1 MRKLTIQSSFL
12 FCLLLLAVTASATPG
27 SEADFKKLEKEYT
40 LHNDGSMEF
49 RCKKELTLNTHLA
62 FNNLYGE
69 TFIIYNPQYQS
80 LKFYTAYTK
89 QADGTMIKV
98 PANAYNEVLPHAAA
112 DAPAFNHL
120 KEMVVTHT
128 GLELGATIY
137 LDYSVYTKP
146 GYYKELDID
155 EVLQEKSPIREYTV
169 KLTIPDSKT
178 LSYSL
183 TGSPVKPDTIRQ
195 NGTKQYSW
203 TIKNIPAA
211 SSAPYLPLDNER
223 VPRLTA
229 STYVSTEAALE
240 SLLQLFNDSLPRKG
254 KALVQSLL
262 ENITND
268 TDQIAALQKYIAKQ
282 TTNSNTL
289 SETYKLRRNEEISN
303 SDGTQEKRTNVWISF
318 HKIFNGF
325 LPSAGKAL
333 LQPFIGNKTNDN
345 YKIAAIQQYVAKQIA
360 TCPVTLSETGYTLRN
375 NEEVLNSA
383 YGTKEEKTNLLISM
397 LKAAG
402 YQPHL
407 KVAYPKAHT
416 GGLKS
421 IRELAVECCGQ
432 NYSAITETPP
442 SMLARGKLDTI
453 FNVAPN
459 RIYSM
464 CLNQEETIELT
475 EKDSLSLKDR
485 EIASKTGYV
494 VTPFTVCSPKG
505 VKNWNM
511 INRLNSQR
519 SDVLELPRIQ
529 SEKYTQTFLLP
540 EDMELESPAL
550 DIELDKPF
558 GFLKITVEPGENAVI
573 VHRMLVLKQQQIS
586 PDQYE
591 EFRAF
596 INTWLDNNNNQL
608 IFKKK

>member
-1 MRKLTIQSSFL
+1 MRKLTIQLSFL

-40 LHNDGSMEF
+40 FHNDGSMEF

-80 LKFYTAYTK
+80 LKFHTAYTK
-89 QADGTMIKV
+89 QADGTVIKV

-183 TGSPVKPDTIRQ
+183 TGSPVKPDTICQ

-211 SSAPYLPLDNER
+211 SLAPYLPLDNER

-229 STYVSTEAALE
+229 STYASTEAALE
-240 SLLQLFNDSLPRKG
+240 SLLQLFNDSLPSKG
-254 KALVQSLL
+254 KVLVQSLL

-268 TDQIAALQKYIAKQ
+268 NDQIAALQKYVVKQIA
-282 TTNSNTL
+282 NSDTL
-289 SETYKLRRNEEISN
+289 NETTYKLRRSEEIVNSTSN
-303 SDGTQEKRTNVWISF
+303 VEKKRINIWISF
-318 HKIFNGF
+318 LKIFNGF
-325 LPSAGKAL
+325 LPSMGKAL
-333 LQPFIGNKTNDN
+333 LQPLNKINDN

-360 TCPVTLSETGYTLRN
+360 TCPVTLSETGYTLRS

-402 YQPHL
+402 YQPQL
-407 KVAYPKAHT
+407 RVAYPRVHIE
-416 GGLKS
+416 GLKS

-432 NYSAITETPP
+432 NYSAITDTPP
-442 SMLARGKLDTI
+442 SMSVRGQLDTI

-459 RIYSM
+459 RIYPM
-464 CLNQEETIELT
+464 WLNQEETIEHT
-475 EKDSLSLKDR
+475 EKDSLSLEDR

-494 VTPFTVCSPKG
+494 VTPFTVCSPLG

-519 SDVLELPRIQ
+519 SDVLELPRLQ
-529 SEKYTQTFLLP
+529 REKYTQTFLLP
-540 EDMELESPAL
+540 KDMELESPAL

-558 GFLKITVEPGENAVI
+558 GFLKITIEPGENEVT
-573 VHRMLVLKQQQIS
+573 VHRTLVLKQQQI
-586 PDQYE
+586 PPAQYE
-591 EFRAF
+591 EFRTF
-596 INTWLDNNNNQL
+596 INTWLDKNNNQL